1 MISFGNCKLRS
12 TELAEVKMKIVNCR
26 LPRLSAPICN
36 LQFAICILQLLLASN
51 NAQAKPSVIVVVGAP
66 GAPEYGALFDEWANE
81 WREAAK
87 KATAD
92 FQLIG
97 GDEAAKPNDRD
108 RLKELLAN
116 SAAEDAAPL
125 WLVFIGHGTF
135 DGHVAKFNVRG
146 PDLSA
151 DELAAWLAPIK
162 RPIAVIQC
170 ASASAPFI
178 NRLAGKDRVVI
189 TATKSGDEQNF
200 ARFGQYIAAS
210 IADLRADLDKDG
222 QVSLLEA
229 YLTACRQLDEF
240 YSQEARLATEH
251 ALLDDNGDGLGTPAA
266 WFRGLRATQRAK
278 DDASLD
284 GTRAHQFH
292 LVASDRE
299 RQLPADALRRRD
311 ELELKVAALR
321 EEKGQLKKDDYYAR
335 LEGLMLK
342 LAKLYDGVEGGLSGD
357 EPGAR
362 HPDTDTSIQSPAIS
376 R

>member
-1 MISFGNCKLRS
+1 MPKF
-12 TELAEVKMKIVNCR
+12 
-26 LPRLSAPICN
+26 SAAICN
-36 LQFAICILQLLLASN
+36 LQFAFCILQFMLVAGY
-51 NAQAKPSVIVVVGAP
+51 AQAKPTVIVVVGAP
-66 GAPEYGALFDEWANE
+66 GAPEFEAHFGEWSKQ
-81 WREAAK
+81 WHEAAK
-87 KATAD
+87 KAAAD
-92 FQLIG
+92 MQIV
-97 GDEAAKPNDRD
+97 GDTEAAKPDDRE
-108 RLKELLAN
+108 RLQKLLAE
-116 SAAEDAAPL
+116 SAAENQAPL

-135 DGHVAKFNVRG
+135 DGHVAKFNLRG

-151 DELAAWLAPIK
+151 EELAGWLAPIK

-200 ARFGQYIAAS
+200 ARFGQYIAGA

-229 YLTACRQLDEF
+229 YLTACRRLEEF

-278 DDASLD
+278 DDATLD

-299 RQLPADALRRRD
+299 RKLPADALRRRD
-311 ELELKVAALR
+311 ELELQVAALR
-321 EEKGQLKKDDYYAR
+321 EKKDGLKEADYYGR
-335 LEGLMLK
+335 LEPLMLE
-342 LAKLYDGVEGGLSGD
+342 LGRLYEG
-357 EPGAR
+357 AA
-362 HPDTDTSIQSPAIS
+362 Q
-376 R
+376 